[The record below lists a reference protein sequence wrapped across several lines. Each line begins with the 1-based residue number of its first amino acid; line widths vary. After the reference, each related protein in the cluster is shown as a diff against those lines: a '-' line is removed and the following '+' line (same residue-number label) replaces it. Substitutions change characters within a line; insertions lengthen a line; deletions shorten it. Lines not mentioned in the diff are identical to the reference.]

1 MLCNSGTHV
10 RRQHWLCKDKGKF
23 ARREEA
29 RKGQH
34 KFRTRIL
41 LRRGEE
47 HTGHQRLRMR
57 FLELGTCG
65 CFSERFTSALPIF
78 AYIKYF
84 IIKEKISKL
93 WSSLGCTEAT
103 GRDFALWPGQ
113 DEEAVVLQ
121 PHPEAG

>member
-1 MLCNSGTHV
+1 MC
-10 RRQHWLCKDKGKF
+10 
-23 ARREEA
+23 
-29 RKGQH
+29 
-34 KFRTRIL
+34 
-41 LRRGEE
+41 
-47 HTGHQRLRMR
+47 
-57 FLELGTCG
+57 FLELGTYG
-65 CFSERFTSALPIF
+65 YFSECFTSVLPIL

-93 WSSLGCTEAT
+93 RSSLGCTEAT